1 MKGKVLLLCFIT
13 GLLAVIVSGGSL
25 GSLDVALIA
34 GAGVTLFGSLAGTI
48 GENIYLSMTT
58 MKRGTV
64 PQVLSSLFYPLNPE
78 DPNYTN
84 GVPTSTS
91 IDLTGVDGETITM
104 TSIMLYFFSLSSM
117 RNFNGEPKDLDSQP
131 LFPWGPL
138 YSYQHPVVT
147 VSQIRSWITRQ
158 ESKVLSIPLDK
169 VALYDL
175 YPLAVIR
182 KYIQFRGKRKGYSGK
197 STLSA
202 FQKMYY
208 CPNCEI
214 KPFLRDFFQGRC
226 FSNERCKGIG
236 NHNVVYCEPGW
247 KIHSES
253 TTLPPEE
260 NNNENAVNLERIPS
274 SIEYLGNIYEHIEL
288 QKYELSS
295 EALEKL
301 SPNLLLSPEGLFG
314 LSVILY
320 ERQLQYLLG
329 NVERS
334 NYKENSVKKWF
345 RDLKQKIF
353 RFLDFG
359 KQTYGGENKKKPMT
373 RAAWKQYPDSLWKK
387 SPLKTWVHSVE
398 KTRYCTLTNIKYN
411 TRKWNE
417 MDYVIAAVYYYFI
430 RWQGIPQVYGQY
442 IIEKSNLEKLSKATQ
457 RLVNST
463 IFETNLEPSATSTS
477 TQNPDEIFITQPST
491 GYESETLSTS
501 ATYDILTFTAK
512 VDSRS
517 SSRGKKSL
525 KGASLDVDQDGKLT
539 RDDYQDDDESEHS
552 GEDKLESSGT
562 KYLAYKDSGNSN
574 IKTIGAAE

>member
-1 MKGKVLLLCFIT
+1 MKGKVILLCFVI
-13 GLLAVIVSGGSL
+13 GLLAVLVSGGSL
-25 GSLDVALIA
+25 GSVDVALIA

-91 IDLTGVDGETITM
+91 IDLTGADGETITM

-117 RNFNGEPKDLDSQP
+117 RNFNGQPKDLDSQP

-158 ESKVLSIPLDK
+158 ESKVLNIPLDK

-182 KYIQFRGKRKGYSGK
+182 KYIEFRGKRKGYSGK
-197 STLSA
+197 NTLSA
-202 FQKMYY
+202 FQKKYY

-226 FSNERCKGIG
+226 FSKERCKGIG
-236 NHNVVYCEPGW
+236 NPNVVYCEPGW

-260 NNNENAVNLERIPS
+260 GNNENAVNLERIPS

-334 NYKENSVKKWF
+334 NYKENGIKKWF

-359 KQTYGGENKKKPMT
+359 KQTYGGEKKKKPMT

-430 RWQGIPQVYGQY
+430 RWQGIPQVYGQFV
-442 IIEKSNLEKLSKATQ
+442 IEKSNLEKLSKATQ

-463 IFETNLEPSATSTS
+463 VVETNIEPSITSTE
-477 TQNPDEIFITQPST
+477 TQGPSEVFITQNT
-491 GYESETLSTS
+491 EYESEHLPTTEFDTLK
-501 ATYDILTFTAK
+501 FTAK
-512 VDSRS
+512 VESKVPFKER
-517 SSRGKKSL
+517 KSL
-525 KGASLDVDQDGKLT
+525 KGITSSNSQEGKLIF
-539 RDDYQDDDESEHS
+539 DDDEETEESEAS
-552 GEDKLESSGT
+552 GDDRLESKGSRYIAIKESG
-562 KYLAYKDSGNSN
+562 KSG
-574 IKTIGAAE
+574 IQTVGAAD

>member
-1 MKGKVLLLCFIT
+1 MKRVIFASSFIL
-13 GLLAVIVSGGSL
+13 GLLVALVSGGSL

-48 GENIYLSMTT
+48 GENVYLVMTT

-64 PQVLSSLFYPLNPE
+64 PQLLSSLFFPLNPE
-78 DPNYTN
+78 DPTYSN
-84 GVPTSTS
+84 GVPTSTT
-91 IDLTGVDGETITM
+91 IDLTGADGETITM

-147 VSQIRSWITRQ
+147 VSQIRSWIMRQ
-158 ESKVLSIPLDK
+158 ESKILSIPLEK
-169 VALYDL
+169 VPLYDL

-182 KYIQFRGKRKGYSGK
+182 KYIELRGKRKGYTGVNS
-197 STLSA
+197 LSA
-202 FQKMYY
+202 FQKKYY
-208 CPNCEI
+208 CPNCDI
-214 KPFLRDFFQGRC
+214 KPFIRDFFQGRC
-226 FSNERCKGIG
+226 FSKERCKGIG
-236 NHNVVYCEPGW
+236 NPNVVYCEPGW

-253 TTLPPEE
+253 TVLPPEE
-260 NNNENAVNLERIPS
+260 NNNGKAENLERIPS
-274 SIEYLGNIYEHIEL
+274 SIEYLGNIYEHVEL

-329 NVERS
+329 NVERA
-334 NYKENSVKKWF
+334 NFKENNFKKWF
-345 RDLKQKIF
+345 RNLKQKIF
-353 RFLDFG
+353 RFLDIG
-359 KQTYGGENKKKPMT
+359 KLTYGGDKKKKPMT
-373 RAAWKQYPDSLWKK
+373 RASWKQYPDSLWKK
-387 SPLKTWVHSVE
+387 SPLKAWVHSVE

-430 RWQGIPQVYGQY
+430 RWQGIPQVYGQFV
-442 IIEKSNLEKLSKATQ
+442 IEKCHIERLSKATQ

-463 IFETNLEPSATSTS
+463 IVNTNVESFITSTS
-477 TQNPDEIFITQPST
+477 THHPGETFIPGSHKLETKDK
-491 GYESETLSTS
+491 SEEKKQLEFLV
-501 ATYDILTFTAK
+501 DIDNAK
-512 VDSRS
+512 NEN
-517 SSRGKKSL
+517 
-525 KGASLDVDQDGKLT
+525 
-539 RDDYQDDDESEHS
+539 RDFVDESEEENTQEIVS
-552 GEDKLESSGT
+552 GIESRGT
-562 KYLAYKDSGNSN
+562 KLKAFKSATGNGITT
-574 IKTIGAAE
+574 IKTG

>member
-1 MKGKVLLLCFIT
+1 MKGQVLLFFIV
-13 GLLAVIVSGGSL
+13 GLLVTLVSGGSL
-25 GSLDVALIA
+25 GSLDVALIT
-34 GAGVTLFGSLAGTI
+34 GAGITLFGSLAGTI

-64 PQVLSSLFYPLNPE
+64 PQVLSSLFYPLNPD

-84 GVPTSTS
+84 GVPTNTN
-91 IDLTGVDGETITM
+91 IDLTGADGETVTM
-104 TSIMLYFFSLSSM
+104 TSVMLYFFSLSSM

-131 LFPWGPL
+131 LFPWGPI

-147 VSQIRSWITRQ
+147 VSQIRSWIARQ
-158 ESKVLSIPLDK
+158 ESKVLSIPLEK

-182 KYIQFRGKRKGYSGK
+182 KYIEIRGRRKGYSGK
-197 STLSA
+197 STLTA
-202 FQKMYY
+202 FQRKYY

-226 FSNERCKGIG
+226 FSKERCKGVG
-236 NHNVVYCEPGW
+236 NPNVVYCEPGW

-260 NNNENAVNLERIPS
+260 SNNENVVNLERIPS
-274 SIEYLGNIYEHIEL
+274 SIEYLGNIYEYIEL

-314 LSVILY
+314 LSVVLY

-334 NYKENSVKKWF
+334 NYKENSFKKWF
-345 RDLKQKIF
+345 RDFKQKIF

-359 KQTYGGENKKKPMT
+359 RQTYGGENKKKPMT

-417 MDYVIAAVYYYFI
+417 MDYVIAAIYYYFI
-430 RWQGIPQVYGQY
+430 RWQGIPQVYGQFV
-442 IIEKSNLEKLSKATQ
+442 IEKNNLEKLSRATQ

-463 IFETNLEPSATSTS
+463 AVDTNLEPSMTSTS
-477 TQNPDEIFITQPST
+477 TRTPDEMFSTQSDD
-491 GYESETLSTS
+491 GYEQGGFSTS
-501 ATYDILTFTAK
+501 NVHDTLVFTAK
-512 VDSRS
+512 TS
-517 SSRGKKSL
+517 SSGVSEEKRQTRDRREEHYENKV
-525 KGASLDVDQDGKLT
+525 LDVNNGGGSDPESDDQVEFKSSRILAFKG
-539 RDDYQDDDESEHS
+539 RGS
-552 GEDKLESSGT
+552 G
-562 KYLAYKDSGNSN
+562 
-574 IKTIGAAE
+574 IKTVVTE